1 MTVGGEPLVTPARDK
16 SLGTLFSDLAREA
29 GRLIRQEAAL
39 ARAEVVSGIGQA
51 GAGAAYLAV
60 GGALLYAALLAFMV
74 AAGFAL
80 GLVLPGWAAALIVGG
95 VVLIVGGILLLIGRS
110 NLAARNLMPQRT
122 LSTLREDA
130 QWAKE
135 QMR

>member
-1 MTVGGEPLVTPARDK
+1 MTLGGEPLVTPARDK
-16 SLGTLFSDLAREA
+16 SIGGLFSDLAREA
-29 GRLIRQEAAL
+29 ARLVRQEAAL
-39 ARAEVVSGIGQA
+39 AKAEFVNGLGQA
-51 GAGAAYLAV
+51 GTGAGLLAA
-60 GGALLYAALLAFMV
+60 GGALLFAALLAFMV

-95 VVLIVGGILLLIGRS
+95 VVLIVGGVLLLIGRS
-110 NLAARNLMPQRT
+110 NLAAHNLMPRRT
-122 LSTLREDA
+122 LNTLRDDA